1 MYRTRYAAL
10 PLIPHFPSSS
20 VWKLTKIRR
29 KSPITETPLIEVT
42 LNIQSLIP
50 D

>member
-20 VWKLTKIRR
+20 VWKLKKIV
-29 KSPITETPLIEVT
+29 E
-42 LNIQSLIP
+42 IP
-50 D
+50 DYRDPTYRGYTEYSVINS